1 MAGDKKVVGSLVR
14 ESAEEGAAAMAEEI
28 AAKLKLEEEAKAAAA
43 SKEEAAKAE
52 AAAISKQRQ
61 RQDSV
66 DDGAEAEISGS
77 LG

>member
-14 ESAEEGAAAMAEEI
+14 ESVEEGAAAMAEEI
-28 AAKLKLEEEAKAAAA
+28 AAKLKLEEAKAAAA